1 MFYTESI
8 NRIIFQFHFEYNTC
22 AYSFFYFFFTCVTNP
37 SSKHWTYKIYTIYSF
52 TVISLFCSI
61 ACGIVIWQLPFSC
74 CHQSFRLKYHSNL
87 LNFFFIS
94 ILEHR
99 FRRTYLR
106 TFMSYMLWCSF
117 FSFFSSKQQHWHQKT
132 IRAHT
137 EFIRKIENY
146 SNLWVFQWNTCMCIC
161 KMFRLFIISVHMVQ
175 SWHQC
180 CYCYLSIYSE
190 ILSLSSTA
198 FSFKVFF
205 CCCCW
210 YYIYVV
216 PWKTERW
223 TPNLLCALRLN
234 NPDRVEWHNDY
245 STSLRWTLKNCFF
258 FFNRLSFYYFVF
270 HFSRER
276 EMERE
281 EAEEKV

>member
-1 MFYTESI
+1 MLIIWLCHHIFFSLWKGYEQYIGFELRSSRWYRMSMSIQTQWHVKCLFYTESI

-22 AYSFFYFFFTCVTNP
+22 AYSFFFFFFTCVTNP

-198 FSFKVFF
+198 FSFKVRFF
-205 CCCCW
+205 VVVDTTYMLSHGKQNDEHQI
-210 YYIYVV
+210 YYV
-216 PWKTERW
+216 
-223 TPNLLCALRLN
+223 LC
-234 NPDRVEWHNDY
+234 DWIIQIV
-245 STSLRWTLKNCFF
+245 
-258 FFNRLSFYYFVF
+258 
-270 HFSRER
+270 
-276 EMERE
+276 
-281 EAEEKV
+281 